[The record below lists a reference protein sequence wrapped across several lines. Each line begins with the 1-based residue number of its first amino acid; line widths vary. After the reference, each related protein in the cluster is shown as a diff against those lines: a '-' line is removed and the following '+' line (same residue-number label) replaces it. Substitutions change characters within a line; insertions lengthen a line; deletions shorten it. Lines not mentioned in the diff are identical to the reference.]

1 MRAFELVTA
10 KDSNHAVALLAQH
23 SVSAKVRIVAG
34 GTDMMA
40 DLKFAPASHCPDL
53 VVDISRAEDLKNI
66 VVTDKGLSIGALV
79 THTQIM
85 RSPLIRDMFPALVA
99 AAHTIGAVQTR
110 NLGTLGGNLVTGV
123 PSMDSGPTLVAL
135 EAIASIAG
143 PGGRRE
149 VPLSEFWLG
158 PRKTILKP
166 DELLAEIIIPKQNLG
181 KPTHFLKF
189 GLRKGQALA
198 LVNVAASFRLGSVSA
213 DGFHGSTTAE
223 WDKDI
228 FVAPRIALGAVAPKV
243 VRALKAEVFLEGKP
257 VTPENMAEAGQVAVT
272 DCKPISDFRASAD
285 YRKDLVAIL
294 TRRALEGAY
303 ELAKAKR

>member
-1 MRAFELVTA
+1 MRHFELVTA
-10 KDSNHAVALLAQH
+10 KDSNHAVTLLAQH
-23 SVSAKVRIVAG
+23 SPTNKVRIVAG

-53 VVDISRAEDLKNI
+53 VVDISRADDLKNI
-66 VVTDKGLSIGALV
+66 AMTDKGLSIGALV

-85 RSPLIRDMFPALVA
+85 RSPLIRDMFPALVD

-135 EAIASIAG
+135 EAIASIAA
-143 PGGRRE
+143 PLGRRE
-149 VPLSEFWLG
+149 VPLVDFWTG
-158 PRKTILKP
+158 PRKTVLKP
-166 DELLAEIIIPKQNLG
+166 DELLAEIIIPKENLS
-181 KPTHFLKF
+181 KPAHFLKF

-198 LVNVAASFRLGSVSA
+198 LVNVGAALRVDWGKNV
-213 DGFHGSTTAE
+213 
-223 WDKDI
+223 

-243 VRALKAEVFLEGKP
+243 VRALKAEAFLEGKP

-272 DCKPISDFRASAD
+272 DCKPISDFRASAE

>member
-1 MRAFELVTA
+1 MRHFDLVTA
-10 KDSNHAVALLAQH
+10 KDSNHAVMLLAQH
-23 SVSAKVRIVAG
+23 SPTAKVRIVAG

-85 RSPLIRDMFPALVA
+85 RSPLIRDMFPALQD

-149 VPLSEFWLG
+149 VPLSDFWVG
-158 PRKTILKP
+158 PRKTVLKP

-181 KPTHFLKF
+181 KPAHFLKF

-198 LVNVAASFRLGSVSA
+198 LVNVAAAFRVESVSA
-213 DGFHGSTTAE
+213 DGFRGATTAE
-223 WDKDI
+223 WDKNV

-243 VRALKAEVFLEGKP
+243 VRALKAEAFLEGKP
-257 VTPENMAEAGQVAVT
+257 VTLENMTEAGQIAVT
-272 DCKPISDFRASAD
+272 DCKPISDFRASAE
-285 YRKDLVAIL
+285 YRKDLVAVL